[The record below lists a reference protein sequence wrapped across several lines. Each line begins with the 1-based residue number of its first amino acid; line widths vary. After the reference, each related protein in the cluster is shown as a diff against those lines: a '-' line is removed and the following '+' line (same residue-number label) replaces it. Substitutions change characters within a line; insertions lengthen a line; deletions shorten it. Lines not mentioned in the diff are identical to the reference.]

1 MVWVR
6 RLIDEDANIFAGT
19 SLQAT
24 SERTVFAS
32 GLLSSRTPADIYRA
46 VSLRREGGAVA
57 RERIGNFEYVV
68 AAAPIRLGTV
78 DAVMTVPL
86 TTRQRDIDLQ
96 IDALDRRVLL
106 AALFFILAGAGV
118 GYTMAERIADPVNRL
133 TRATRRIARGD
144 FDVRVASTSSDELAR
159 LVADFNQM
167 ATELHRQRGELERT
181 NRIEAWAEMARQ
193 VAHDIKNPLT
203 PIQLNAEHLRRVH
216 ADRGEPLGPMLKD
229 CVDTILAQ
237 VALLRQISSEFSNF
251 ASSPSVQAARS
262 WTPAISSPNSSRPTN
277 GDCRMRVTIEVTAAP
292 TCPPCTWTARSSRGR

>member
-1 MVWVR
+1 
-6 RLIDEDANIFAGT
+6 
-19 SLQAT
+19 
-24 SERTVFAS
+24 
-32 GLLSSRTPADIYRA
+32 
-46 VSLRREGGAVA
+46 
-57 RERIGNFEYVV
+57 
-68 AAAPIRLGTV
+68 
-78 DAVMTVPL
+78 MTVPL

-106 AALFFILAGAGV
+106 AALFFVLAGAGV
-118 GYTMAERIADPVNRL
+118 GYTMAERIADPLNRL

-216 ADRGEPLGPMLKD
+216 ADRGEPLDSTLED
-229 CVDTILAQ
+229 CVDTILG
-237 VALLRQISSEFSNF
+237 R
-251 ASSPSVQAARS
+251 SP
-262 WTPAISSPNSSRPTN
+262 TPADLVGVLNF
-277 GDCRMRVTIEVTAAP
+277 RVVTLREAHG
-292 TCPPCTWTARSSRGR
+292 RGRR